1 MYCAVDKRDYIGH
14 SVEVTVTCC
23 RGWVGDITCIFFVP
37 MSTIVDHWSMI
48 VPPPV
53 ARGAYVTHAPIPPP
67 GGALTLSHWLRAL
80 ISGGRY

>member
-1 MYCAVDKRDYIGH
+1 M
-14 SVEVTVTCC
+14 
-23 RGWVGDITCIFFVP
+23 GDITCIFFVP
-37 MSTIVDHWSMI
+37 MSTIVDHWSKL